1 MEYVSNLEGSITSLG
16 NGAFR
21 ISRSDGSQVLAYG
34 VVDRTR
40 TWVFLDGVTYVIEPS
55 RRTATGAGADAALL
69 AAPMPATVTQIHVDV
84 GQSVGPADL
93 LVTLEA
99 MKMELPIRAT
109 TTGTVTAIN
118 CRVGELVQPGL
129 PLIEVRNA
137 EAGTVNPEPN
147 SAPRT

>member
-1 MEYVSNLEGSITSLG
+1 
-16 NGAFR
+16 
-21 ISRSDGSQVLAYG
+21 
-34 VVDRTR
+34 
-40 TWVFLDGVTYVIEPS
+40 
-55 RRTATGAGADAALL
+55 
-69 AAPMPATVTQIHVDV
+69 
-84 GQSVGPADL
+84 
-93 LVTLEA
+93 VTLEA